1 MPAEH
6 HNQVVSTFH
15 LRRRTPGSFLL
26 IPCPRQGRSIR
37 CQGQLE
43 GVAATIL
50 VACPAVAH
58 IQEQPLTI
66 WYQWRGQGNSLHIQ
80 LLPAA
85 PESLPRKEANAG
97 CSYIVPD
104 FLVEMTSGQKRL
116 VEVKPS
122 DRLAKPLA
130 QRKLSVARQYA
141 ATEGWAFHLVTEKE
155 LVQGPLLSNVQLV
168 GRYRQATTD
177 PVLLQTIQRSVCELG
192 VSLADLCRQ
201 ADQSDSTRARMHVF
215 HLLAVG
221 DLSFD
226 PRQEPL
232 SDQTLIYPGGVITW
246 DPFDSEWAPNGC
258 STGGPG
264 VWSANSPPTAS
275 SPKTPSSS

>member
-1 MPAEH
+1 MSADPR
-6 HNQVVSTFH
+6 NQVVSTFH

-26 IPCPRQGRSIR
+26 VPCQRQGRSIR

-43 GVAATIL
+43 GAAAAIL
-50 VACPAVAH
+50 VACPAVTH

-66 WYQWRGQGNSLHIQ
+66 WYQWLNRATPCTSSCSK
-80 LLPAA
+80 PRRT
-85 PESLPRKEANAG
+85 SRPRKEANAG

-168 GRYRQATTD
+168 SRYRQATTD
-177 PVLLQTIQRSVCELG
+177 PVSLEGHPALG
-192 VSLADLCRQ
+192 LR
-201 ADQSDSTRARMHVF
+201 TRRPA
-215 HLLAVG
+215 
-221 DLSFD
+221 
-226 PRQEPL
+226 
-232 SDQTLIYPGGVITW
+232 GGLV
-246 DPFDSEWAPNGC
+246 
-258 STGGPG
+258 
-264 VWSANSPPTAS
+264 PTS
-275 SPKTPSSS
+275 

>member
-1 MPAEH
+1 MPADH
-6 HNQVVSTFH
+6 RNQVVSTFH

-26 IPCPRQGRSIR
+26 VPCPRQGRSIR

-43 GVAATIL
+43 GAAATIL

-66 WYQWRGQGNSLHIQ
+66 WYQWREQGNSLHIQ
-80 LLPAA
+80 LLPAS
-85 PESLPRKEANAG
+85 PDVRPRKEANAG

-104 FLVEMTSGQKRL
+104 FLVEMASGRKRL

-155 LVQGPLLSNVQLV
+155 LLPGPLLSNVQLV
-168 GRYRQATTD
+168 GRYRRPARTPLCCLRFNVSVSEQACRWRTCADKRASPIWPEHGCTSSTSW
-177 PVLLQTIQRSVCELG
+177 LSV
-192 VSLADLCRQ
+192 
-201 ADQSDSTRARMHVF
+201 T
-215 HLLAVG
+215 
-221 DLSFD
+221 
-226 PRQEPL
+226 
-232 SDQTLIYPGGVITW
+232 
-246 DPFDSEWAPNGC
+246 
-258 STGGPG
+258 
-264 VWSANSPPTAS
+264 
-275 SPKTPSSS
+275 